1 MDPTSAL
8 ASYFLID
15 PSVTFL
21 NHGSYGAT
29 PIPVFERYQYW
40 QRELE
45 RQPVLFLGRRY
56 KALMQEARAALGAY
70 LGCDADDLVYVINAT
85 TGVNIVARSLEPAG
99 VGHVEQLGSG

>member
-1 MDPTSAL
+1 MDPSSAL

-15 PSVTFL
+15 PAITFL

-56 KALMQEARAALGAY
+56 QEVMHTARHDRGQHCRAQ
-70 LGCDADDLVYVINAT
+70 
-85 TGVNIVARSLEPAG
+85 P
-99 VGHVEQLGSG
+99 